1 MKQPEVKSYGEK
13 AVLLQWEQIISNEV
27 HQQVLSWQIH
37 IEKHF
42 SEVVEKVI
50 PAYNSLLVILQNE
63 VYKTQIIN
71 LLKKLN
77 ITINNFNKPNTTYII
92 PVCYE
97 GSFAPDLNAVAESSG
112 LSAEDVVRLHTSK
125 VYTVFFIGFLPGF
138 PYLGGLDNRLH
149 TPRKATPRKNIPKG
163 SVAIGGSQ
171 TGIYTTDS
179 PGGWNI
185 IGKSPLPFFKVDRSQ
200 PFLLNAGDKIAFE
213 AIDIKEFYNIS
224 DSITTETYQVRK
236 EKL

>member
-1 MKQPEVKSYGEK
+1 MTNPQIKFYGER
-13 AVLLQWEQIISNEV
+13 AVLLEWLSPISEEINNV
-27 HQQVLSWQIH
+27 ILSWKIH

-42 SEVVEKVI
+42 SEEVEEVI
-50 PAYNSLLVILQNE
+50 PAYNTLLVILQNE
-63 VYKTQIIN
+63 SCKIQIIN
-71 LLKKLN
+71 ILKS
-77 ITINNFNKPNTTYII
+77 INLTVNTLIKPTVTYIV

-112 LSAEDVVRLHTSK
+112 LSAEEVIRLHTSK
-125 VYTVFFIGFLPGF
+125 VYTVFFVGFLPGF

-149 TPRKATPRKNIPKG
+149 TPRKATPQKNIPKG

-185 IGKSPLPFFKVDRSQ
+185 IGRSPLPFFKVNRSQ
-200 PFLLNAGDKIAFE
+200 PFLFNAGDKIAFE
-213 AIDIKEFYNIS
+213 AIDIEEFYNIS
-224 DSITTETYQVRK
+224 DSITAETYQIRK